1 MGEVIH
7 AFGSEPTKAATN
19 KAATTKASKVPEV
32 TLGFWLTNI
41 AATALGETWGDAVSA
56 ALDFGFFS
64 ATLILGAVFAAAV
77 TAQVRAQ
84 RFLPVWYWLAFAATT
99 TVATTLADVADRSLG
114 IGFTGG
120 LLLLASLFGA
130 SLWAW
135 RRALGSLSIYRI
147 DTARSERFYWT
158 AIVLAQT
165 LGMAL
170 SDWTMEVPGLDRE
183 ASMMMFAA
191 LLAAMAVV
199 YFRTSMSR
207 TLLFWLAFVA
217 TRPLGAVVGGLLD
230 HSAQAGGMALSRGT
244 TMMALAGVV
253 LLCIVLFRQR
263 AADKSL

>member
-7 AFGSEPTKAATN
+7 AFRNEPVNTAAR
-19 KAATTKASKVPEV
+19 KASKVPEV
-32 TLGFWLTNI
+32 TLGFWLTNV
-41 AATALGETWGDAVSA
+41 AATGLGETWGDAVSA

-84 RFLPVWYWLAFAATT
+84 RFLPVWYWLAIAATT

-120 LLLLASLFGA
+120 VVLLACLFLA

-147 DTARSERFYWT
+147 DTVRSERFYWT

-170 SDWTMEVPGLDRE
+170 SDWTAEVLGLGRE
-183 ASMMMFAA
+183 ASMMMYGV
-191 LLAAMAVV
+191 LLAAMALA
-199 YFRTSMSR
+199 YFRTSVSR

-230 HSAQAGGMALSRGT
+230 RSAQAGGLAWSQGT

-253 LLCIVLFRQR
+253 LLCIVVFRQR

>member
-7 AFGSEPTKAATN
+7 AFRNERVTIARL
-19 KAATTKASKVPEV
+19 KASKAPEV

-56 ALDFGFFS
+56 ALDFGFLP

-84 RFLPVWYWLAFAATT
+84 RFLAVWYWLAIAATT
-99 TVATTLADVADRSLG
+99 TVATTLADVVDRNLG

-120 LLLLASLFGA
+120 LLLLGGLFLA

-147 DTARSERFYWT
+147 DTVRSERFYWT

-170 SDWTMEVPGLDRE
+170 SDWTAEVPGLNRD
-183 ASMMMFAA
+183 ASMLMFGA
-191 LLAAMAVV
+191 LLAAMGFA
-199 YFRTSMSR
+199 YFRTSISR

-230 HSAQAGGMALSRGT
+230 HSAQTGGLALSRGT
-244 TMMALAGVV
+244 TTLALTGAV
-253 LLCIVLFRQR
+253 LLCIVVFRQR